1 MTLDRIRALLAQR
14 EDETQ
19 TAKANAALR
28 DSALAMAHSLLD
40 ADTQLD
46 RLTEALDLDAEIRR
60 APHMT
65 GTLQPLLETLLRRM
79 DPRLCAVVAIVRSLR
94 EGA

>member
-1 MTLDRIRALLAQR
+1 MTPDRIRALLAQR
-14 EDETQ
+14 EDEAQ
-19 TAKANAALR
+19 TATANAALR
-28 DSALAMAHSLLD
+28 DAALTMAHSLLD
-40 ADTQLD
+40 ADAQID
-46 RLTEALDLDAEIRR
+46 RLTEAIEIDAEIRR

-65 GTLQPLLETLLRRM
+65 ATLQPLLDTLLRRM